1 MENFFFQTRNIG
13 LRYKEK
19 MTKKS
24 DKVLIVAEITTN
36 HLGDI
41 YRLKKMVRLAKK
53 AGADL
58 VKIQKRDVKG
68 FYHPEQ
74 LAQKYNSPFGPTY
87 EDFRNGIELSS
98 EKLME
103 LDKECKKVG
112 IDWFV
117 SVLDF
122 ESFRI
127 LKTFNRKFHKL
138 PSTISRH
145 KNFHKKIAENYKGPI
160 VISTGYTSHAYERYI
175 QETFKENSKIYLLQ
189 CTSSYPTPP
198 EDCGISVVRH
208 YHNLSKINPKIIPG
222 YSSHDVGSLGCML
235 AVAAG
240 AKMIEKHVKIGN
252 TPWMHFQD
260 VALDLENGEFANFV
274 KDIRKAEL
282 MCGSENKTIKKSEWH
297 KYSFIPKNK

>member
-1 MENFFFQTRNIG
+1 MKNS
-13 LRYKEK
+13 EK
-19 MTKKS
+19 
-24 DKVLIVAEITTN
+24 VIIVAEITTN

-41 YRLKKMVRLAKK
+41 SRLKKMVRLAKK

-58 VKIQKRDVKG
+58 IKIQKRDVKG
-68 FYHPEQ
+68 FYPPEQ
-74 LAQKYNSPFGPTY
+74 LAQKYNSPFGLTY
-87 EDFRNGIELSS
+87 ADFRNGIELSL
-98 EKLME
+98 EDLAE

-112 IDWFV
+112 IEWFV

-122 ESFRI
+122 ESFKL
-127 LKTFNRKFHKL
+127 LKSFKRSLHKL
-138 PSTISRH
+138 PSTISKH
-145 KNFHKKIAENYKGPI
+145 KDFHQKMAENYKGPI
-160 VISTGYTSHAYERYI
+160 VISTGYTSAAYEKYI
-175 QETFKENSKIYLLQ
+175 QETFKNNSKIYLLQ

-208 YHNLSKINPKIIPG
+208 YHNLSKSNPKIVPG

-252 TPWMHFQD
+252 TSWMHFQD

-274 KDIRKAEL
+274 KDIRKAEA
-282 MCGSENKTIKKSEWH
+282 MCGSEKKALKKSEWH
-297 KYSFIPKNK
+297 KYSFVPKTR